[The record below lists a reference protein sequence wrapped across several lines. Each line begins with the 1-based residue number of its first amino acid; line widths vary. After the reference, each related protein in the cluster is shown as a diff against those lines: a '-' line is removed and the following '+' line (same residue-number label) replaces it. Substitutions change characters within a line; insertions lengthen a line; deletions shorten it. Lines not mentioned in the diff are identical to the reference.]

1 MRNAQRMKF
10 HSMKRNTTPIE
21 INEQVIP
28 DHPVKIN
35 TLKAR
40 VLTTKTAEES
50 SHNRTMNIKRIN
62 LRETGKTIKGNG
74 QPMTSNLS
82 RNKLTAVRS
91 HGTQSS
97 SSHQS

>member
-1 MRNAQRMKF
+1 MKG
-10 HSMKRNTTPIE
+10 NITLIE
-21 INEQVIP
+21 INDKLIP

-50 SHNRTMNIKRIN
+50 SHNRIMSIKRIN
-62 LRETGKTIKGNG
+62 PRETGKTIKDNG
-74 QPMTSNLS
+74 SPMTSNLS
-82 RNKLTAVRS
+82 RNKLPMVRS